1 MRITSCGLGLCFCA
15 LCAGE
20 VADFRHPAAPLCD
33 EPPHVRDFGPPE
45 DCHHAPSTTHSIR
58 IYVTMSAASSTSS
71 VLSYGQIGTMYV
83 DLDHVAHV
91 EPWHPRLTSRSS

>member
-1 MRITSCGLGLCFCA
+1 
-15 LCAGE
+15 
-20 VADFRHPAAPLCD
+20 
-33 EPPHVRDFGPPE
+33 
-45 DCHHAPSTTHSIR
+45 
-58 IYVTMSAASSTSS
+58 MSAASSTSS